1 MFNSLMLLQLNN
13 TSIKDTFSVFL
24 SEIRALRN
32 FRFFIGTVSSIL
44 GYFHLIKFKNY
55 DLLPL

>member
-1 MFNSLMLLQLNN
+1 MLLQLNN